1 MEIDPRKT
9 YAVMSGDIV
18 MSSRLEREAREALP
32 GVLKQAAAALRKFL
46 GDAVPLDIDVYAGDS
61 WQLLL
66 TRPGA
71 ALRAAV
77 FLRAFLLDR
86 ADGLDTRIAVAIGG
100 IDFVPGE
107 RVSEGDGEAFRLS
120 GRLLQESD
128 PGRRMRFAS
137 SHVPD
142 AGTWDVVFGV
152 VDAIITQSW
161 SAKQARAVS
170 GALRGWTLSRIAS
183 LWGSPVAEST
193 VRSHLKKAGWPA
205 IERAI
210 DHFELKIN
218 HYEGELP
225 GANLA

>member
-32 GVLKQAAAALRKFL
+32 GVLKQAAAALREFL

-66 TRPGA
+66 TRPGS

-137 SHVPD
+137 SHLSD
-142 AGTWDVVFGV
+142 AGTWDVAFGLL
-152 VDAIITQSW
+152 DAIITQNW

-170 GALRGWTLSRIAS
+170 GALRGWPLARTAELWDPRIS
-183 LWGSPVAEST
+183 DPSVAG
-193 VRSHLKKAGWPA
+193 HLRKAGWPA
-205 IERAI
+205 VERGI
-210 DHFELKIN
+210 KYFEQQN
-218 HYEGELP
+218 NP
-225 GANLA
+225 R